1 MPFDLV
7 ASDQKGGAGGTC
19 VLRGCVPKKLMVYG
33 GEFAQAFKDSQGF
46 GCAPLLQDLLDTLT
60 YDRDVVQFAMSARKV
75 HSMNV
80 QTCSPPRQLSQRGNS
95 CCQAHV

>member
-1 MPFDLV
+1 MTTLLVKCGCHVHTGAKVAICEMPFDLV

-46 GCAPLLQDLLDTLT
+46 G
-60 YDRDVVQFAMSARKV
+60 
-75 HSMNV
+75 
-80 QTCSPPRQLSQRGNS
+80 
-95 CCQAHV
+95 

>member
-1 MPFDLV
+1 MAVYIKHGCVHTDAKVAVCEMPFDLV

-46 GCAPLLQDLLDTLT
+46 G
-60 YDRDVVQFAMSARKV
+60 
-75 HSMNV
+75 
-80 QTCSPPRQLSQRGNS
+80 
-95 CCQAHV
+95 

>member
-1 MPFDLV
+1 MTELLVTEYCGKTTPVVHAPEAQSELDSVHDRMDQRGCHVHTGAKVAICEMPFDLV

-46 GCAPLLQDLLDTLT
+46 G
-60 YDRDVVQFAMSARKV
+60 
-75 HSMNV
+75 
-80 QTCSPPRQLSQRGNS
+80 
-95 CCQAHV
+95 